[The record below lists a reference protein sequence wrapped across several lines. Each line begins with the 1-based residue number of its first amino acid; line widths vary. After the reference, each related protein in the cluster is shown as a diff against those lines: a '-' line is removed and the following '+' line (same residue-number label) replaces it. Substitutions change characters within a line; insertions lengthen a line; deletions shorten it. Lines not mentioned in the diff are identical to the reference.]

1 MEDRRR
7 KQRLRVFY
15 KTVQQDTPTYLQDI
29 VPNQNAQNQYQL
41 RNETNYP
48 IPRARTSQFQ
58 NSFLPKTVS
67 DWNNLD
73 NDTKNSTSVESFTNH
88 LNKNQSKVPTWY
100 LTGDR
105 SLGILHARL
114 RMLCSPLNDHLY
126 SFIHVVDSPD
136 CACGHTREN
145 NRHFLLDCPL
155 YIIER
160 NEMLNDLQILGFE
173 PLLKNLLYGSEV
185 YSDNTNKKAFNI
197 IQQFIKETKR
207 F

>member
-1 MEDRRR
+1 
-7 KQRLRVFY
+7 VFY
-15 KTVQQDTPTYLQDI
+15 KTVQQDTLTYLQDI

-58 NSFLPKTVS
+58 NSFLPKTVN

-88 LNKNQSKVPTWY
+88 LNKNQSKVTTWY

-114 RMLCSPLNDHLY
+114 RMLCTPLNDHLY

-136 CACGHTREN
+136 CACGHIREN

-160 NEMLNDLQILGFE
+160 NEMLNNLQILGFE
-173 PLLKNLLYGSEV
+173 PLLKNLLYGNEIYSE
-185 YSDNTNKKAFNI
+185 NTNKTAFNI